1 MKKTEIALFAFVS
14 VGGVFLLIAIIDIL
28 SRSLR

>member
-1 MKKTEIALFAFVS
+1 MKKSEMAIFAFVS
-14 VGGVFLLIAIIDIL
+14 VGGVFLLVALIDIL

>member
-1 MKKTEIALFAFVS
+1 MKKSEMALFAFVS
-14 VGGVFLLIAIIDIL
+14 VGGVFLFVALIDIL